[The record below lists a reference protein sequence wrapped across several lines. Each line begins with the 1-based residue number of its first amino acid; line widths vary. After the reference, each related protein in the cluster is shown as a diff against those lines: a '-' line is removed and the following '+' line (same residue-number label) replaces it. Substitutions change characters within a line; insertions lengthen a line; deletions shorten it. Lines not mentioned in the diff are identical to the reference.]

1 MSTSFRNSPYAF
13 SRSGNILNNIP
24 ARIFCCPFHFDLCL
38 SMICWLH
45 AIIWGMVSPFS
56 ILSGSHCPIS
66 SRSSFKA
73 AFFRLRRCSLIAL
86 FSASSTS
93 QRWRIFSWSTASGM
107 SRWTWNRSLT
117 SDAPV
122 DLSSHLRF
130 RTCRYV
136 ARPYGI
142 ILYSPVITKA
152 VGDYVFIVL
161 VFAKLFILLIKPNVE
176 TAIAFFKAV
185 NVEVVYQDFGEDG
198 SE

>member
-1 MSTSFRNSPYAF
+1 MLIYDNHCSFF
-13 SRSGNILNNIP
+13 P
-24 ARIFCCPFHFDLCL
+24 ANCL
-38 SMICWLH
+38 
-45 AIIWGMVSPFS
+45 
-56 ILSGSHCPIS
+56 
-66 SRSSFKA
+66 
-73 AFFRLRRCSLIAL
+73 
-86 FSASSTS
+86 
-93 QRWRIFSWSTASGM
+93 Q
-107 SRWTWNRSLT
+107 
-117 SDAPV
+117 
-122 DLSSHLRF
+122 SSHLRF